1 MQALLPCAWEQAMDG
16 LLDLSLFLAATFAA
30 ALVAGLAGFAFGLV
44 AAAVWLHIITPV
56 ETAALIVA
64 FGLVVQGYA
73 VWKLRHALNWR
84 RLAPF
89 LIGAALGVPLGVAV
103 LKIANPAHVRAG
115 VGVLLVLYSLYGLVR
130 PALRPVPGGAAADA
144 GVGFLNGI
152 LGGLTGLAGVLVTIW
167 CGLRGWSK
175 DEQRTVFQPV
185 GVAIFA
191 MTGLWLGVGGSFGA
205 DTVRLFLVGLPVLL
219 LGTWLGLWLYGRL
232 DDAAFR
238 KVVLILLL
246 FSGVALLF
254 PGRS

>member
-1 MQALLPCAWEQAMDG
+1 MDG
-16 LLDLSLFLAATFAA
+16 LLDLSLFFLATFAA

-56 ETAALIVA
+56 QTAALIVA
-64 FGLVVQGYA
+64 FGLLVQGYA
-73 VWKLRHALNWR
+73 VWKLRHALSWR

-103 LKIANPAHVRAG
+103 LEIANPAHVRAG
-115 VGVLLVLYSLYGLVR
+115 VGVLLVLYSVYGLAR
-130 PALRPVPGGAAADA
+130 PALRPVPANAAADA

-152 LGGLTGLAGVLVTIW
+152 LGGLTGLAGLLVTIW

-191 MTGLWLGVGGSFGA
+191 MTALWLGLGGSFGV
-205 DTVRLFLVGLPVLL
+205 DTVRLFLLGLPVLL
-219 LGTWLGLWLYGRL
+219 LGTWLGLKLYGRL

-246 FSGVALLF
+246 VSGAALLF
-254 PGRS
+254 AAK